1 MREAYLMALLAL
13 TATGCATDLALLPLC
28 AKPTGQIV
36 ESSIGPAVIFDM
48 ANIKVMSKMMQDLE
62 ARKCRLE

>member
-1 MREAYLMALLAL
+1 VREAYLAALLAV
-13 TATGCATDLALLPLC
+13 TAPGCATDLELLPLC
-28 AKPTGQIV
+28 EKPTGKIV